1 MNPTRRSFLH
11 ALGLAPLAAWL
22 TSRVSAAPAL
32 PAPVEPA
39 VEPPLTLD
47 TPDWVGSGWNPIT
60 GHGVEMRP
68 WSTARDAKDFDGVT
82 LFAESHPHGPAYRVY
97 GHVCAATFDPYRPWD
112 DACEYEIGRPL
123 YVGTDGSAV
132 PEGHELR
139 DPAPPRP
146 VGTVVDFTTSNTA
159 WVRLGPG
166 EDVRRGDLLVRE
178 GATVRKAK
186 TCAHGK
192 RTGEWC
198 TGCVDWAHT

>member
-32 PAPVEPA
+32 AASTSRAIASGPDYRKL
-39 VEPPLTLD
+39 PP
-47 TPDWVGSGWNPIT
+47 
-60 GHGVEMRP
+60 MRFG
-68 WSTARDAKDFDGVT
+68 K
-82 LFAESHPHGPAYRVY
+82 
-97 GHVCAATFDPYRPWD
+97 
-112 DACEYEIGRPL
+112 PL

-139 DPAPPRP
+139 DPAHPHP
-146 VGTVVDFTTSNTA
+146 VGTLVDFTTPNTA

-166 EDVRRGDLLVRE
+166 EDVRRGDLLVRD

>member
-1 MNPTRRSFLH
+1 MNRRDL
-11 ALGLAPLAAWL
+11 LKYVGLAPLAAWL
-22 TSRVSAAPAL
+22 TSRVSAVPAL
-32 PAPVEPA
+32 PVDAAGVPVIHDPPWQEATVDEACKRAEREQALFAKSHPRHEPYRYA
-39 VEPPLTLD
+39 WTPSEPGDHAL
-47 TPDWVGSGWNPIT
+47 
-60 GHGVEMRP
+60 
-68 WSTARDAKDFDGVT
+68 TARVLPDGTV
-82 LFAESHPHGPAYRVY
+82 FIGEDDNPS
-97 GHVCAATFDPYRPWD
+97 PWD
-112 DACEYEIGRPL
+112 DVCEYETGRPI

-139 DPAPPRP
+139 DPAHPHP
-146 VGTVVDFTTSNTA
+146 VGTLVDFTTPNTA

-166 EDVRRGDLLVRE
+166 EDVRRGDLLVRD